1 MKKLL
6 SALFALG
13 VSAALADYP
22 CALPD
27 IRSVRVDG
35 GFWKSRLE
43 TNLLVT
49 VWADFKKC
57 EETGRIS
64 NFAKAGGLE
73 SGSFKGCP
81 FDDSDVYKVIE
92 GAAYILATRKDEKLD
107 AYVDGVIAKIAA
119 AQEPDGY
126 LYTARTLGHKGHTW
140 MLGDGRWSRLKS
152 SHELYNVG
160 HLYEAAVAH
169 FDATG
174 KRALLDVSIKN
185 ADLLCKVFGY
195 GEGQLKDIP
204 GHEEVEIGLCKL
216 YRATGKKA
224 YLDLAKFFLE
234 IRGNKKYRPNLYGV
248 SVQDH
253 ELVKKQDEA
262 LGHAVRAGYLY
273 AGMTDVAALSGDP
286 EYTAACSRLWENVV
300 FKKLHLNGGIGAYRH
315 VRYADTKLGGAG
327 EAFGDNYDLPNEN
340 AYLETCAAIA
350 NALWNERMF
359 LMTADAK
366 YIDVL
371 ERTLYNGFLSGISI
385 SGDEFFYPN
394 PLASKGG
401 YKRSKWF
408 GCSCCPVNDVRF
420 IPQIPQFAYAKRGSD
435 LFVNLFVDSTVTF
448 ENAELRQKTAYPW
461 NGNVEIAVTPKAGS
475 ARFALRV
482 RIPGWACGRPV
493 PSDLY
498 AQTVP
503 ASLDAVKLAVNG
515 EAFPL
520 AKLEKGYAVID
531 REWKT
536 GDRVTLALDLAPR
549 RIAANAAVKADAGRL
564 AVEAGPIVYCAE
576 AADNGGRALDLAL
589 AADAAIRPAG
599 DVAIA
604 GHLFP
609 SFAADGIR
617 VRKGL
622 DGVQTATP
630 VRVTL
635 IPYFAWC
642 HRGADEMQVWLP
654 TDPEGAS
661 GKYDAT
667 FTASWCNPTDS
678 ADVVFDESEPKA
690 SSDTKIRRMTWWPH
704 KGTEEWIAFESSAS
718 FTAAGLRVY
727 WFDDEA
733 IHGGCRV
740 PAGWR
745 VQTQGEDGAWRDVP
759 LQGGAAPVV
768 KDAYSSVKFAAPL
781 TTKNLRIAVRLQ
793 PGFSGGIL
801 RCRPESASR

>member
-1 MKKLL
+1 MKKML
-6 SALFALG
+6 SVLFAFG
-13 VSAALADYP
+13 TAAALADYP
-22 CALPD
+22 CSLPD

-64 NFAKAGGLE
+64 NFAKAGKLE
-73 SGSFKGCP
+73 SGSFRGCP

-126 LYTARTLGHKGHTW
+126 LYTARTLGHKGHKG
-140 MLGDGRWSRLKS
+140 MLGDGRWSRLRS

-160 HLYEAAVAH
+160 HMYEAAVAH

-174 KRALLDVSIKN
+174 KRVLLDVAIKN
-185 ADLLCKVFGY
+185 ADLLCNVFGY

-216 YRATGKKA
+216 YRTTGKKA

-234 IRGNKKYRPNLYGV
+234 MRGNTKYRKNLYGV

-253 ELVKKQDEA
+253 ELVKKQAEA

-273 AGMTDVAALSGDP
+273 AGMTDVAALSDDS
-286 EYTAACSRLWENVV
+286 EYTAACTRLWENVV
-300 FKKLHLNGGIGAYRH
+300 GKKLHLNGGIGAYRH
-315 VRYADTKLGGAG
+315 IRYADTKLGGAG

-420 IPQIPQFAYAKRGSD
+420 IPQIPQFAYAKRGND
-435 LFVNLFVDSTVTF
+435 LFVNLFVDSEVTF
-448 ENAELRQKTAYPW
+448 DHAALRQKTAYPW
-461 NGNVEIAVTPKAGS
+461 NGNIEIDVTPKTGN
-475 ARFALRV
+475 ARFVLRV
-482 RIPGWACGRPV
+482 RIPGWAYGRPV

-498 AQTVP
+498 TQTVP
-503 ASLDAVKLAVNG
+503 ASLDTVKLAVNG
-515 EAFPL
+515 ETFPV
-520 AKLEKGYAVID
+520 KPEKGYAVID
-531 REWKT
+531 REWKA
-536 GDRVTLALDLAPR
+536 GDRVTLTLDLTPR

-576 AADNGGRALDLAL
+576 AADNDGRALNLAL
-589 AADAAIRPAG
+589 AADAALRP
-599 DVAIA
+599 DQEVAIA
-604 GHLFP
+604 GQRFP
-609 SFAADGIR
+609 TLSADGLR
-617 VRKGL
+617 VHKGL
-622 DGVQTATP
+622 DGVQTMTP

-654 TDPEGAS
+654 TDPERTAS
-661 GKYDAT
+661 RYDVKMS
-667 FTASWCNPTDS
+667 ASWCNPSDS
-678 ADVVFDESEPKA
+678 EEIVFDESEPKS

-704 KGTEEWIAFESSAS
+704 KGTAEWFAFESPST
-718 FTAAGLRVY
+718 FTATGLRVY

-733 IHGGCRV
+733 IHGGCRT
-740 PAGWR
+740 PASWK
-745 VQTQGEDGAWRDVP
+745 VQAQGEDGVWRDVP
-759 LQGGAAPVV
+759 LQGGSAPVV
-768 KDAYSSVKFAAPL
+768 KDAYSTVKFAEPL
-781 TTKNLRIAVRLQ
+781 QTKQLRIAARLR
-793 PGFSGGIL
+793 PGFSSGIL
-801 RCRPESASR
+801 RCRIETGR

>member
-1 MKKLL
+1 MKKIASVLTVL
-6 SALFALG
+6 TA
-13 VSAALADYP
+13 VSALADYP
-22 CALPD
+22 CTLPD

-64 NFAKAGGLE
+64 NFAKAGKLE
-73 SGSFKGCP
+73 TGSFRGCP

-119 AQEPDGY
+119 AQEADGY
-126 LYTARTLGHKGHTW
+126 LYTARTLGHKGHKG
-140 MLGDGRWSRLKS
+140 MLGDGRWSRLRS

-174 KRALLDVSIKN
+174 KRVLLDVAIKN

-195 GEGQLKDIP
+195 GENQLKDIP

-234 IRGNKKYRPNLYGV
+234 MRGNTKYRKNLYGV

-253 ELVKKQDEA
+253 ALVKQQDEA
-262 LGHAVRAGYLY
+262 FGHAVRAGYLY
-273 AGMTDVAALSGDP
+273 AGMTDVAALSNDP
-286 EYTAACSRLWENVV
+286 EYTHACTRLWENVV
-300 FKKLHLNGGIGAYRH
+300 RKKLHLSGGIGAHHH
-315 VRYADTKLGGAG
+315 VRYAGAKLGSAG

-359 LMTADAK
+359 LMTSDAK

-371 ERTLYNGFLSGISI
+371 ERTLYNGFLSGVSI
-385 SGDEFFYPN
+385 SGDEFFYQN

-420 IPQIPQFAYAKRGSD
+420 IPQIPQFAYAKRGKD

-448 ENAELRQKTAYPW
+448 EYVELRQKTAYPW
-461 NGNVEIAVTPKAGS
+461 DGNVEIEVTPKAGNV
-475 ARFALRV
+475 RFALRV
-482 RIPGWACGRPV
+482 RIPGWAYGRPV

-498 AQTVP
+498 TQTVP
-503 ASLDAVKLAVNG
+503 SSLDTVKLAVNG
-515 EAFPL
+515 ETVSVKP
-520 AKLEKGYAVID
+520 EKGYAVID
-531 REWKT
+531 REWKA
-536 GDRVTLALDLAPR
+536 GDRVTLALDLTPR
-549 RIAANAAVKADAGRL
+549 RIAANAAVKADVGRL
-564 AVEAGPIVYCAE
+564 AVEAGPVVYCAE
-576 AADNGGRALDLAL
+576 AADNGGRVLNLVL
-589 AADAAIRPAG
+589 AADAAIRSAG
-599 DVAIA
+599 QVAVA
-604 GHLFP
+604 GQQFP
-609 SFAADGIR
+609 TLAADGLR
-617 VRKGL
+617 VYKGM
-622 DGVQTATP
+622 DGVQTMTP
-630 VRVTL
+630 AQVTL

-654 TDPEGAS
+654 TDPKRAS
-661 GKYDAT
+661 GKYDAKIST
-667 FTASWCNPTDS
+667 SWCNPMDS
-678 ADVVFDESEPKA
+678 EEIVLDEREPK
-690 SSDTKIRRMTWWPH
+690 SSADTKIRRMTWWPH
-704 KGTEEWIAFESSAS
+704 KGSEEWLAIESPSL
-718 FTAAGLRVY
+718 FTATRLHVY
-727 WFDDEA
+727 WFDDET
-733 IHGGCRV
+733 IHGGCRI
-740 PAGWR
+740 PASWK
-745 VQTQGEDGAWRDVP
+745 VQSRGEDGAWRDVP
-759 LQGGAAPVV
+759 LQGGSAPVV
-768 KDAYSSVKFAAPL
+768 KDAYSTATFAAPVR
-781 TTKNLRIAVRLQ
+781 TKQLRIVVDLR

-801 RCRPESASR
+801 RCRIETESR